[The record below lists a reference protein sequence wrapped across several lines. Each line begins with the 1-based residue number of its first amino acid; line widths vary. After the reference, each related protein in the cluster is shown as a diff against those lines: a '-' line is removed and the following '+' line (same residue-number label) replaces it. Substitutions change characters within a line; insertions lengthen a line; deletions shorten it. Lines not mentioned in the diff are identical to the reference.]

1 MSPIVPVAVTFALM
15 TVALPLIE
23 PAAGQTPGLD
33 GEACV
38 RTSLLPPTALR
49 PETVE
54 LAVSS

>member
-1 MSPIVPVAVTFALM
+1 MIVPVDVTFALT

-23 PAAGQTPGLD
+23 PAAGQTPGVD

-38 RTSLLPPTALR
+38 RTSVLPPAASR
-49 PETVE
+49 PDAVE